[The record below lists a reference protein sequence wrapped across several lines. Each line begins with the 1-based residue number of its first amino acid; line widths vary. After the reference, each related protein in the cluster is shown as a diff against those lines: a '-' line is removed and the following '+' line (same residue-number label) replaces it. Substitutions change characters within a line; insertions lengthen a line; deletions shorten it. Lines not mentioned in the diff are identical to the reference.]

1 MKCRFLPQE
10 ALKLLACLLMFV
22 DHFAYAG
29 YAGAYYT
36 EFRIIGRLAFPI
48 FCFLLSQGF
57 LHTHSR
63 KKYIL
68 RLAVGAVLAELP
80 YNLLRTRH
88 LFSIDHQSVMVT
100 LLLAFIMA
108 MLMEKI
114 QEKPFRLLLLPVFF
128 LIAHFLNTDYGGGGI
143 LIVSIFLLTEK
154 LPYKHLVQTGLL
166 LLAQFF
172 ISSRKLDFFGIMVP
186 IQLFAVF
193 AMVPIALYSG
203 RKVTKSPVLQ
213 WAFYLFYPVHML
225 ILVLFR

>member
-10 ALKLLACLLMFV
+10 ALKLLACLLMFI
-22 DHFAYAG
+22 DHFAHMG

-48 FCFLLSQGF
+48 FCFLLCQGF

-68 RLAVGAVLAELP
+68 RLAIGAVLAEIPFNQMLTG
-80 YNLLRTRH
+80 R
-88 LFSIDHQSVMVT
+88 LFALSHQSVMVT

-108 MLMEKI
+108 MLMEKMP
-114 QEKPFRLLLLPVFF
+114 ENPFRLLLLPVFY
-128 LIAHFLNTDYGGGGI
+128 LMANFLNTDYGGGGI

-154 LPYKHLVQTGLL
+154 LPYKLLLQTGLL

-172 ISSRKLDFFGIMVP
+172 ISSWKLDLFGIMVP

-203 RKVTKSPVLQ
+203 KKVTNSRVLQ

-225 ILVLFR
+225 ILALFR